1 MNTKFLIYVTI
12 FLLITSCNNEKNV
25 SEVVS
30 ENTQLNCDYNNLSD
44 QFNVNFKINQDNNI
58 ANGAIEF
65 VVQITDKKN
74 NILKKITTQPKI
86 IASEINFYKQCDQV
100 KSLSKNYNIS
110 KQWSD
115 KLYDGNIVV
124 GDYNF
129 DGKDD
134 IAIYHSKETDR
145 EIFFYE
151 YYLQTDQGDFERDN
165 FLSDKFHYFGKR
177 FDRKNKLLINDEH
190 VIIDKYKY
198 DYGWIKLVE
207 AVSPN
212 IESSFYMVSVAAV
225 KTESDAKNEVIKLEN
240 KGYQANYLWIPDYA
254 SLSGAKFYSVY
265 IGPFSTQQ
273 ECEIATEEY
282 RKKDKNAYGL
292 LVSQEPKRVQ
302 INGVG
307 KVTVT
312 NN

>member
-1 MNTKFLIYVTI
+1 MKTSRRNLHQENGAVKKENPIKNWLAENADPAITKTV
-12 FLLITSCNNEKNV
+12 KK
-25 SEVVS
+25 
-30 ENTQLNCDYNNLSD
+30 NLS
-44 QFNVNFKINQDNNI
+44 I
-58 ANGAIEF
+58 ANKIHHELERKG
-65 VVQITDKKN
+65 
-74 NILKKITTQPKI
+74 LKPVDLAK
-86 IASEINFYKQCDQV
+86 V
-100 KSLSKNYNIS
+100 L
-110 KQWSD
+110 
-115 KLYDGNIVV
+115 G
-124 GDYNF
+124 
-129 DGKDD
+129 
-134 IAIYHSKETDR
+134 
-145 EIFFYE
+145 
-151 YYLQTDQGDFERDN
+151 
-165 FLSDKFHYFGKR
+165 
-177 FDRKNKLLINDEH
+177 KNKLLINDEH